1 MIVERYSLR
10 KTCPYSAFFW
20 SVFSDIWTEYGDLLF
35 DSAVILE
42 NLDQRKP
49 LFWYILD
56 SDIFFKNAYRNNSIL
71 F

>member
-35 DSAVILE
+35 DSAVTGKSGSEKTLILVYFR
-42 NLDQRKP
+42 Q
-49 LFWYILD
+49 
-56 SDIFFKNAYRNNSIL
+56 
-71 F
+71 